1 MIPVK
6 RYLPTIHGYTVE
18 VDTGH
23 EPIVHPHHRLIGQW
37 VLAVRGKKEGAEFW
51 REHAVRVFPNKEE
64 AVLVHDLL
72 MEGKI
77 GWPHAI
83 RGRIEIEGR
92 RVIDP
97 ARSNVVQG

>member
-6 RYLPTIHGYTVE
+6 RYLPTVDQIIVE

-23 EPIVHPHHRLIGQW
+23 EPIVHRHYRLFGRW
-37 VLAVRGKKEGAEFW
+37 CLAVRGKAPGQDLWAE
-51 REHAVRVFPNKEE
+51 HVVRVFPNKEE

-77 GWPHAI
+77 GWPHAL

-92 RVIDP
+92 KVI
-97 ARSNVVQG
+97 V